1 MYTDESP
8 GQSHARAAVAP
19 PSARRLGQL
28 TTSAQGLGCMGLSE
42 FRGVV
47 DPREAVRAVQRAVD
61 LGVTMLDTAD
71 IYGQGRNERIVG
83 RAVRGRRDE
92 VVIATKCGIVRDADG
107 TGRRL
112 CGSRQ
117 YIKQAC
123 ERSLA
128 RLGVDRIDLYYLHR
142 VDPDTPV
149 EESMLGMADL
159 VAEGKVWYVGLSEAD
174 PETIRRAHA
183 VLPITALQSEW
194 SLWSRQV
201 EHEVLPVCRE
211 LGIGLVAFSPLARGL
226 LSGGIRRLTDLS
238 AGDDRRTNPR
248 FHPGNFD
255 RNMRLL
261 SALDAFAAGSGLTVA
276 ELALAWVHH
285 RGDDVVP
292 IPGAECRAHVEANAK
307 AAAVWL
313 SAGDLEL
320 LERLS
325 PPEAVAGY
333 RLDPLRAGMAAGTRP
348 IPRPR

>member
-1 MYTDESP
+1 MLPAKIP
-8 GQSHARAAVAP
+8 GQSSALSTVAP
-19 PSARRLGQL
+19 PSERHLGKL

-47 DPREAVRAVQRAVD
+47 EPREALHAVQRALD

-71 IYGQGRNERIVG
+71 IYGQGRNERLVG
-83 RAVRGRRDE
+83 RAVCGRRDE
-92 VVIATKCGIVRDADG
+92 VVIATKGGIVRDSGG

-112 CGSRQ
+112 NGSRR

-159 VAEGKVWYVGLSEAD
+159 VAEGKIWYVGLSEAD

-183 VLPITALQSEW
+183 VLPVTALQSEW
-194 SLWSRQV
+194 SLWSRGV
-201 EHEVLPVCRE
+201 EQEVVPLCRE

-226 LSGGIRRLTDLS
+226 LSGGIRRLADLAS
-238 AGDDRRTNPR
+238 DDDRRANPR

-255 RNMRLL
+255 RNMQLV
-261 SALDAFAAGSGLTVA
+261 SALDSLAAGLGITVA
-276 ELALAWVHH
+276 QLALAWLHH
-285 RGDDVVP
+285 QGLDVVP
-292 IPGAECRAHVEANAK
+292 IPGAECSSHVEDNVVAT
-307 AAAVWL
+307 AVRL
-313 SAGDLEL
+313 SDEDLEL

-325 PPEAVAGY
+325 PAGAVAGQ
-333 RLDPLRAGMAAGTRP
+333 RMDPVRAGMVAASRA